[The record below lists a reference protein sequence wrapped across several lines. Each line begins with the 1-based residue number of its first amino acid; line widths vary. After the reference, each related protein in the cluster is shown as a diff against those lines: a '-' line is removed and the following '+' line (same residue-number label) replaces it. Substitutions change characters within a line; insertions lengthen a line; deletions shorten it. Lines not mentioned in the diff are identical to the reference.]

1 MKTAFT
7 TAGAGGENECT
18 DAEHRRRVGDGG
30 GAGGCRVRCAKRT
43 DETAARDAVG
53 RSTLD
58 AQRASMEVLS
68 AEPSAEREAA
78 DVAKKSIQQ
87 QTNLQSKLG
96 EFLFAI
102 QEPERQLDAKD
113 DETTRLNAELAT
125 SS

>member
-1 MKTAFT
+1 M
-7 TAGAGGENECT
+7 
-18 DAEHRRRVGDGG
+18 
-30 GAGGCRVRCAKRT
+30 
-43 DETAARDAVG
+43 AARDAVAQ
-53 RSTLD
+53 TLD

-68 AEPSAEREAA
+68 TEPSAEREAA

-87 QTNLQSKLG
+87 QTNLQSKLD

-102 QEPERQLDAKD
+102 QELERQLDAKD